1 MNGEGAALVV
11 VVEFHLGGIVAG
23 LTVDEITDSGVF
35 DDHFGPEGVSGEAEK
50 VGALV
55 GDYLHDDVGPAG
67 EDVGGLF
74 DLMIR
79 ESIRD
84 DLVEGIF
91 WSEKV
96 FHIL

>member
-23 LTVDEITDSGVF
+23 LTVDEIADGGVF

-55 GDYLHDDVGPAG
+55 GNYLHDDVSPAS
-67 EDVGGLF
+67 EDVGSLF
-74 DLMIR
+74 DFVVR
-79 ESIRD
+79 KSIRD

-91 WSEKV
+91 WGEKI

>member
-23 LTVDEITDSGVF
+23 LTVDEIADSGVF

-55 GDYLHDDVGPAG
+55 GDHFHDDISPAS
-67 EDVGGLF
+67 EDVGSLF
-74 DLMIR
+74 DFMIW

-84 DLVEGIF
+84 DLVEGIL
-91 WSEKV
+91 WSEKI